1 MLVADPCPNGTVNAV
16 TSSLATDDTAAAVAL
31 LAVDTAV
38 VDVDIAW
45 TLLTSHPNGGP
56 SLASA
61 LLTETGPESL
71 LAQIGAM
78 VGMEFVDMNAVNMPY
93 QRDSALL
100 RTVDVGRLSALSAL
114 PLRDPA
120 NPDVAVVVATNP
132 VDPELLDYLST
143 ALPDAYRV
151 VLGVHSQLHD
161 ALALLV
167 DTGAVSDLVETGA
180 AGVLPWVD
188 KLLARAVAE
197 RASDLHLQY
206 ERDGQLRVRM
216 RVDGTLQVLPSAPA
230 SLSSEIV
237 GALMNKA
244 GMDVSNLL
252 MPQDGTFTFTGL
264 GRSVD
269 ARMSMIPADTGPSI
283 VIRLLDITST
293 RLDLDELGASPE
305 VTAKLREASRRSHGT
320 IITSGPT
327 GSGKTTTMWSLLH
340 ELDADTLNI
349 LTVEDPIEYRLPG
362 VGQTQ
367 VRPGL
372 GERSL
377 TFAKVL
383 RTFLRHDPDVILVG
397 EIRDMETATV
407 ATEAA
412 ITGHLVLSTIHTPD
426 APSVFSRMV
435 QMGVPRHMVAEALTT
450 VCSQRLLRRL
460 HACALP
466 EPPTYEEASQIASW
480 GLAVP
485 DVIYRPVGC
494 EACRGTGYLGR
505 AVVIELIEPD
515 EEFRAAVLDSAPVAE
530 LARIARQ
537 NGYVPLLVD
546 AMRHVASGVTSLDE
560 IVRVIAVDGMNRTH
574 AAIEASDEADVE
586 TPGSTEDEES

>member
-1 MLVADPCPNGTVNAV
+1 MTA
-16 TSSLATDDTAAAVAL
+16 SLATDDTAAAVAL
-31 LAVDTAV
+31 LAIDAGII
-38 VDVDIAW
+38 DIDLAW
-45 TLLTSHPNGGP
+45 TLLTGYPQGG
-56 SLASA
+56 SALAYA
-61 LLTETGPESL
+61 LLTETGPEPV
-71 LAQIGAM
+71 LAQIAALT
-78 VGMEFVDMNAVNMPY
+78 GMEFVDLNAVNLTY
-93 QRDSALL
+93 QRDSGLL
-100 RTVDVGRLSALSAL
+100 RNVDVARMSALSAL

-120 NPDVAVVVATNP
+120 NPELAVIVATNP

-143 ALPDAYRV
+143 TLPEAYRV
-151 VLGVHSQLHD
+151 VLGIHSQLHD

-167 DTGAVSDLVETGA
+167 DTGAVSELIETGA

-230 SLSSEIV
+230 SLAAEIV

-269 ARMSMIPADTGPSI
+269 ARMSMIPADTGASI

-340 ELDADTLNI
+340 ELDADALNI

-362 VGQTQ
+362 IGQTQ

-372 GERSL
+372 GDRSL

-450 VCSQRLLRRL
+450 VCSQRLMRRL
-460 HACALP
+460 HACARA
-466 EPPTYEEASQIASW
+466 EAPTYEEASQIASW
-480 GLAVP
+480 GLEVP
-485 DVIYRPVGC
+485 EVVYRPVGC

-505 AVVIELIEPD
+505 VVIIELIEPD
-515 EEFRAAVLDSAPVAE
+515 EEFRAAVLESAPVAE
-530 LARIARQ
+530 LARIARKS
-537 NGYVPLLVD
+537 GYVPLLVD
-546 AMRHVASGVTSLDE
+546 AMRHVATGVTSFE
-560 IVRVIAVDGMNRTH
+560 EVVRVIAVDSLNRTH
-574 AAIEASDEADVE
+574 AAIEPGPDASEETSEASAEDRDLTDAGVQ
-586 TPGSTEDEES
+586 PGGDY